1 MTGDMS
7 AVVAQLLELRER
19 LAATAV
25 IAMRAKADAEHGHD
39 QYAEAAR
46 GTTHPRLQQAMAD
59 MRIVGDKSA
68 RIARLLNKARDHVTA
83 YLNRIAPGA
92 VQDGGSHAGAMPTGE
107 QLLADAE
114 RRANAKASVGSF
126 LRRAVKNV
134 ENIQDSTKTATEL
147 GETGVKILRSPSG
160 PKGAQSTST
169 TTPSSA
175 TTVSRPK
182 MDVPE
187 AAAQIA
193 VLGIMTAVAIH
204 KTSQVLGRT
213 IARWRNR

>member
-1 MTGDMS
+1 
-7 AVVAQLLELRER
+7 
-19 LAATAV
+19 
-25 IAMRAKADAEHGHD
+25 MRAKADAEHGHD

-92 VQDGGSHAGAMPTGE
+92 VRDGGSHAGAMPTGE
-107 QLLADAE
+107 QLLADAQ
-114 RRANAKASVGSF
+114 RRANQSERGQLS
-126 LRRAVKNV
+126 RRAVKNV

-147 GETGVKILRSPSG
+147 GEMGVKILRSPSG

-169 TTPSSA
+169 TTPSSV